1 LDWINLPQE
10 KREFFELEKK
20 TAFFGINFFERGIF
34 GKIGFLNIGVSI
46 GARTHSL
53 LQRFVVLKVVL
64 KQNLKNI

>member
-1 LDWINLPQE
+1 MDWITLLLE

-20 TAFFGINFFERGIF
+20 TAFFGIDFLERGFF

-53 LQRFVVLKVVL
+53 LQRFVVLNGVL